1 MVVVVIVVV
10 VVVVVEVEV
19 EVDVEV
25 EVEVVVV
32 VVEVVVVVVAAV
44 VVAQLLHVTATL
56 SLSRANVFCIVVCA
70 QLSSGPIVFVLR
82 VGLWKL
88 TACAAASCV
97 SFLCFLLCAAAMPLE
112 QPQLLVPKELAF
124 PEEAKLPD
132 AMSQWSLD
140 AGVRLSAWSGLRGKP
155 GHRHCPCQLLTRSR
169 KFCPRR

>member
-1 MVVVVIVVV
+1 MVVVVIVVVVV

-32 VVEVVVVVVAAV
+32 EVVVVVAAV

-88 TACAAASCV
+88 TACAASCL
-97 SFLCFLLCAAAMPLE
+97 SFPTRPPCISIRMHI
-112 QPQLLVPKELAF
+112 VPS
-124 PEEAKLPD
+124 
-132 AMSQWSLD
+132 SQK
-140 AGVRLSAWSGLRGKP
+140 GRL
-155 GHRHCPCQLLTRSR
+155 
-169 KFCPRR
+169 